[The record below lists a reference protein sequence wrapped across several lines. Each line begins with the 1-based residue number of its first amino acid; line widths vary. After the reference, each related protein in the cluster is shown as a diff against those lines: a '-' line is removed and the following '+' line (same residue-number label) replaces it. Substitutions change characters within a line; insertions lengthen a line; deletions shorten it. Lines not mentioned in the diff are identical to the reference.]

1 MITGLNHSGLV
12 VEDLDRSINFYRDVI
27 GLEVVRTLER
37 EGGPISE
44 VVGYENTQLKGAM
57 LSLNDGHLIEL
68 IQYINPEVSELPTQ
82 ERAVLGGS
90 HIAFNVDDIQ
100 KTMDALISNDAK
112 QLNPPVETAPGRKA
126 CYMQDPDGN
135 WIELLEIKE

>member
-1 MITGLNHSGLV
+1 MITGLNHSGIV
-12 VEDLDRSINFYRDVI
+12 VEDLERSVHFYRDVI
-27 GLEVVRTLER
+27 GLEVVRTIDR
-37 EGGPISE
+37 DGGPISQ
-44 VVGYENTQLKGAM
+44 VVGYENTHLKGAL
-57 LSLNDGHLIEL
+57 LSLNDGHVIEL
-68 IQYINPEVSELPTQ
+68 IQYIRPKVAERPTQ

-100 KTMDALISNDAK
+100 KTMDELTGNGAK

-135 WIELLEIKE
+135 WIELLQIDE

>member
-12 VEDLDRSINFYRDVI
+12 VEDLERSLHFYRDVI
-27 GLEVVRTLER
+27 GLEVVRTMER
-37 EGGPISE
+37 DGGPISD
-44 VVGYENTQLKGAM
+44 VVGYENTHLKGAM
-57 LSLNDGHLIEL
+57 LSLNDGHVIEL
-68 IQYINPEVSELPTQ
+68 IQYVRPEVAERPTQ

-100 KTMDALISNDAK
+100 KTMDALISNGAK
-112 QLNPPVETAPGRKA
+112 QLNPPVETAPGRKV

-135 WIELLEIKE
+135 WIELLEINE